1 MTRYPMTNEQRA
13 ILDGDLAA
21 IMDKLGDISI
31 LLIAC
36 YGEDDPRVLRAGES
50 QAALQR
56 LVWGLG
62 RQDQPA
68 AISRGA
74 GSTRGERLSE
84 SI

>member
-13 ILDGDLAA
+13 ILDGDLVAM
-21 IMDKLGDISI
+21 MDKLGDISI

-56 LVWGLG
+56 LVWGLD
-62 RQDQPA
+62 RQDQLA
-68 AISRGA
+68 AIPRGA
-74 GSTRGERLSE
+74 GSTSGLRLSK
-84 SI
+84 